1 MLVIHDTRFLANN
14 VKIAIQSMLSM
25 QLEKIPIS
33 RFPVPQQ
40 KVACRGAFVRRIP
53 ALWQMFEHNPLIL
66 LRKIAKKEN
75 EMTDAAL
82 ISNESRAHQVQ
93 SQKYPQITKE
103 INTTK
108 EVIAYA
114 LQSSLHF

>member
-1 MLVIHDTRFLANN
+1 
-14 VKIAIQSMLSM
+14 M
-25 QLEKIPIS
+25 QNRALMEENARS
-33 RFPVPQQ
+33 RAFIERLLRHQ
-40 KVACRGAFVRRIP
+40 ACRGAFVRRIP

-93 SQKYPQITKE
+93 SQKYPQIMKE